1 MSLVPLPLIIENNKR
16 NANTLTTTE
25 IAHCQ
30 SSMYS
35 LQYLMPKDD
44 APRKYPVPILP
55 DDFDEEENEIIAP
68 LPSRL
73 SSQTSQGSNV
83 SKSSAEE
90 DASLAL
96 ALRLQEEEERR
107 MEHLRL
113 HDDFH
118 YAQSLQQ
125 RFEQEDKDNNNYD
138 DDDEVKVALDHSGN
152 ACSEYSLSTSRMQ
165 KLKRTVKKQNH
176 SRMQDPLVTATTT
189 LAECQIRALY
199 FVQEKARHMHQA
211 TLPELQKRVH
221 ALGYSETALEQC
233 LEYIRQDAPIIIHL
247 KEPTLALLAQ
257 DSHYRNLF
265 ETGTSGGKNST
276 SARQRWEAAL
286 FGNSYDKR
294 CHGSL
299 RPKYACLN
307 ITGDVQGC
315 FPARHY
321 GDLYITLCKHVRHRV
336 TMSDDDT
343 GRNHQ
348 DALATCDAYAHVLAR
363 YNDTDL
369 KAVLNV
375 ASTRVRRIRGAPS
388 RSTTYKECQ
397 IHGPVNLRT
406 DVEALSIPE
415 SYAEASEELHRTV
428 QAFQQLTG
436 CNVIWQMDLF
446 V

>member
-1 MSLVPLPLIIENNKR
+1 M
-16 NANTLTTTE
+16 TTTE
-25 IAHCQ
+25 IAQFQ

-44 APRKYPVPILP
+44 AQRKYPVPILP

-107 MEHLRL
+107 MEHLL
-113 HDDFH
+113 LQDDFH

-125 RFEQEDKDNNNYD
+125 RFEREDKGFNDQDDDD
-138 DDDEVKVALDHSGN
+138 DDDEAKVSLDQSGE
-152 ACSEYSLSTSRMQ
+152 ACSEYSLSTLRMQ
-165 KLKRTVKKQNH
+165 TLKRTVKKQNCSH
-176 SRMQDPLVTATTT
+176 MQDPLITTTTT

-211 TLPELQKRVH
+211 TLPDLQKRVR

-247 KEPTLALLAQ
+247 KEPTLALLSQ

-348 DALATCDAYAHVLAR
+348 DALATCDAYAHVLSR

-375 ASTRVRRIRGAPS
+375 SSTRVRRIRGAPS

-406 DVEALSIPE
+406 DVEALSIPG

-428 QAFQQLTG
+428 QTFQQLTG
-436 CNVIWQMDLF
+436 CNVMWQQDLF